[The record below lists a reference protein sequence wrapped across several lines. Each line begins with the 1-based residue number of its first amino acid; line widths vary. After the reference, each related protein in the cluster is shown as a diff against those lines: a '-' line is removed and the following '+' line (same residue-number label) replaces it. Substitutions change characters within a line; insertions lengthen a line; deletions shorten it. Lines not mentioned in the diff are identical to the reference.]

1 MGKPYKKGNC
11 ERCGA
16 YGYVNDHHIV
26 PKRIKKNNNKETIR
40 LCLNC
45 HQQLHETLPEEAQ
58 SEDFYKD
65 CTLKWIVGIILLL
78 IVIGGILFS
87 QVLKIYLIT
96 KRFTQIKIALVL
108 ISNVQNLSNK
118 T

>member
-1 MGKPYKKGNC
+1 MILKGLTLNLTYFLINFFAVGKPYKKGNC

-26 PKRIKKNNNKETIR
+26 PKRVKKNNNKETIR

-65 CTLKWIVGIILLL
+65 FTLKWIVGIILLL
-78 IVIGGILFS
+78 IVIGGILF
-87 QVLKIYLIT
+87 KTNLI
-96 KRFTQIKIALVL
+96 
-108 ISNVQNLSNK
+108 
-118 T
+118 